1 MLEIF
6 TTKLMPIILYFLIG
20 YSLKKFGV
28 LKKEEAGV
36 LIRLVFYLMSPAVII
51 TSMSSMKFSETL
63 IYYPISAICIHIF
76 MYFLTLII
84 ANKLKISDKEKVIFR
99 GSTLI
104 MNMTFV
110 LPFFIVFFGEEN
122 VYLLS
127 LFDAGNLLMV
137 TTVVYSIFI
146 TNSGSLLNKIKTVLK
161 SPLIISMIIGALL
174 NITGIR
180 LPRGVEITIQNIASI
195 TGTVIMIALGAYFT
209 PKFSKLKLSVIVILV
224 KMLGVVFIG
233 TILGKVLPID
243 EMGKMLIL
251 LGAMSPVGNNVLSYA
266 LITDGDVEMA
276 TNVISLSNIV
286 SFIAI
291 SVLLVLFN

>member
-1 MLEIF
+1 MFEIL
-6 TTKLMPIILYFLIG
+6 TTKLMPIILYFIIG
-20 YSLKKFGV
+20 YILKMYGI

-36 LIRLVFYLMSPAVII
+36 LIKLVFYLMTPAVII
-51 TSMSSMKFSETL
+51 SSMSTMKFTGTL
-63 IYYPISAICIHIF
+63 VYYPIAAICIHIF
-76 MYFLTLII
+76 MYFLTLFI
-84 ANKLKISDKEKVIFR
+84 ANRLKINEKEKVIFR

-110 LPFFIVFFGEEN
+110 LPFFIVFFGEKN

-146 TNSGSLLNKIKTVLK
+146 TTSNGILNKLKSVLK
-161 SPLIISMIIGALL
+161 SPLIIALMIGGIL
-174 NITGIR
+174 NLTGIR
-180 LPRGVEITIQNIASI
+180 LPKGIEITIQNIASI

-209 PKFSKLKLSVIVILV
+209 PKFSNLKLSIIVILV
-224 KMLGVVFIG
+224 KMLGVLFIG
-233 TILGKVLPID
+233 AIIVKLFPID

-266 LITDGDVEMA
+266 MVTNGDMEMA
-276 TNVISLSNIV
+276 TNVISLSNVV
-286 SFIAI
+286 SFITI
-291 SVLLVLFN
+291 SLMLVLI

>member
-20 YSLKKFGV
+20 YSLKRFGV

-291 SVLLVLFN
+291 SVLLLIV

>member
-20 YSLKKFGV
+20 YSLKRFGV

-180 LPRGVEITIQNIASI
+180 LPKGVEITIQNIASI

-224 KMLGVVFIG
+224 KMLGVLFIG

-291 SVLLVLFN
+291 SVLLLIV

>member
-20 YSLKKFGV
+20 YSLKRFGV

-36 LIRLVFYLMSPAVII
+36 LIRLVFYLMSPTVII

>member
-20 YSLKKFGV
+20 YSLKRFGV

-266 LITDGDVEMA
+266 LITDGDVEMT

>member
-1 MLEIF
+1 MLEIL

-20 YSLKKFGV
+20 YSLKRFGV

-243 EMGKMLIL
+243 KMGKMLIL

>member
-20 YSLKKFGV
+20 YSLKRFGV

-224 KMLGVVFIG
+224 KMLGVLFIG

-291 SVLLVLFN
+291 SVLLLIA

>member
-20 YSLKKFGV
+20 YSLKRFGV

-180 LPRGVEITIQNIASI
+180 LPKGVEITIQNIASI

-224 KMLGVVFIG
+224 KMLGVLFIG

>member
-20 YSLKKFGV
+20 YSLKRFGV

-224 KMLGVVFIG
+224 KMLGIVFIG
-233 TILGKVLPID
+233 TILEKVLPID

>member
-20 YSLKKFGV
+20 YSLKKIGV

-110 LPFFIVFFGEEN
+110 LPFFIVFFGEKN

-180 LPRGVEITIQNIASI
+180 LPKGIEITIQNIASI

-224 KMLGVVFIG
+224 KMLGVLFIG

>member
-20 YSLKKFGV
+20 YSLKRFGV

-291 SVLLVLFN
+291 SVLLLIA

>member
-20 YSLKKFGV
+20 YSLKRFGV

-146 TNSGSLLNKIKTVLK
+146 TNSGSLLNKIKIVLK

-291 SVLLVLFN
+291 SVLLLIA

>member
-20 YSLKKFGV
+20 YSLKRFGV

-180 LPRGVEITIQNIASI
+180 LPKGVEITIQNIASI

>member
-20 YSLKKFGV
+20 YSLKRFGV

-180 LPRGVEITIQNIASI
+180 LPKGVEITIQNIASI

-286 SFIAI
+286 SFISI
-291 SVLLVLFN
+291 SLLLVFM

>member
-6 TTKLMPIILYFLIG
+6 KTKLMPIILYFLIG
-20 YSLKKFGV
+20 YSLKRFGV

-84 ANKLKISDKEKVIFR
+84 ANKLKISDKEKIIFR

>member
-1 MLEIF
+1 MLEIL

-20 YSLKKFGV
+20 YSLKRFGV

-110 LPFFIVFFGEEN
+110 LPFFIVFFGEGN

-180 LPRGVEITIQNIASI
+180 LPKGVEITIQNIASI

-224 KMLGVVFIG
+224 KMLGVLFIG

-291 SVLLVLFN
+291 SVLLLIA

>member
-20 YSLKKFGV
+20 YSLKRFGV

-110 LPFFIVFFGEEN
+110 LPFFIVFFGEGN

-146 TNSGSLLNKIKTVLK
+146 TNSGSILNKIKTVLK

-180 LPRGVEITIQNIASI
+180 LPKGVEITIQNIASI

>member
-1 MLEIF
+1 VLEIF

-20 YSLKKFGV
+20 YSLKRFGV

-161 SPLIISMIIGALL
+161 SPLIISMIIGVLL

-195 TGTVIMIALGAYFT
+195 TGTVIMIALAYFT

>member
-20 YSLKKFGV
+20 YSLKRFGV

-146 TNSGSLLNKIKTVLK
+146 TNSGRLLNKIKTVLK

-224 KMLGVVFIG
+224 KMLGVLFIG

>member
-20 YSLKKFGV
+20 YSLKRFGV

-180 LPRGVEITIQNIASI
+180 LPKGVEITIQNIASI

-224 KMLGVVFIG
+224 KMLGVLFIG
-233 TILGKVLPID
+233 TILGKILPID

-286 SFIAI
+286 SFISI
-291 SVLLVLFN
+291 SLLLVFM

>member
-20 YSLKKFGV
+20 YSLKRFGV

-110 LPFFIVFFGEEN
+110 LPFFIVFFGEGN

-180 LPRGVEITIQNIASI
+180 LPKGVEITIQNIASI

>member
-20 YSLKKFGV
+20 YSLKRFGV

-224 KMLGVVFIG
+224 KMLGVLFIG

-291 SVLLVLFN
+291 SVLLLIV

>member
-1 MLEIF
+1 MLEIL

-20 YSLKKFGV
+20 YSLKRFGV

-146 TNSGSLLNKIKTVLK
+146 TNSGSLLNKIKIVLK

>member
-20 YSLKKFGV
+20 YSLKRFGV

-243 EMGKMLIL
+243 KMGKMLIL

>member
-20 YSLKKFGV
+20 YSLKRFGV

-209 PKFSKLKLSVIVILV
+209 PKFSKLKLSVTVILV
-224 KMLGVVFIG
+224 KMLGVLFIG

-286 SFIAI
+286 SFISI
-291 SVLLVLFN
+291 SLLLVFM

>member
-20 YSLKKFGV
+20 YSLKRFGV

-209 PKFSKLKLSVIVILV
+209 PKFSKLKLSVIVILI

>member
-1 MLEIF
+1 MLEIL

-20 YSLKKFGV
+20 YSLKRFGV

-224 KMLGVVFIG
+224 KMLGVLFIG

-291 SVLLVLFN
+291 SVLLLIA

>member
-20 YSLKKFGV
+20 YSLKRFGV

-243 EMGKMLIL
+243 KMGKMLIL

-291 SVLLVLFN
+291 SVLLLIA

>member
-20 YSLKKFGV
+20 YSLKRFGV

-224 KMLGVVFIG
+224 KMLGIVFIG

-286 SFIAI
+286 GFIAI

>member
-6 TTKLMPIILYFLIG
+6 TTKLMPIILYFLTG

-180 LPRGVEITIQNIASI
+180 LPRGIEITIQNIASI

-224 KMLGVVFIG
+224 KMLGVLFIG

-291 SVLLVLFN
+291 SILLVLFS

>member
-20 YSLKKFGV
+20 YSLKRFGV

-180 LPRGVEITIQNIASI
+180 LPKGVEITIQNIASI

-291 SVLLVLFN
+291 SVLLLIV

>member
-20 YSLKKFGV
+20 YSLKRFGV

-51 TSMSSMKFSETL
+51 TSMSSMKFTETL

-224 KMLGVVFIG
+224 KMLGVLFIG

>member
-20 YSLKKFGV
+20 YSLKRFGV

-36 LIRLVFYLMSPAVII
+36 LIRLVFYLMSPTVII

-224 KMLGVVFIG
+224 KMLGIVFIG

>member
-20 YSLKKFGV
+20 YSLKRFGV

-99 GSTLI
+99 GSTLT

-209 PKFSKLKLSVIVILV
+209 PKFSKLKLSVIVILI

>member
-20 YSLKKFGV
+20 YSLKRFGV

-180 LPRGVEITIQNIASI
+180 LPKGIEITIQNIASI

>member
-20 YSLKKFGV
+20 YSLKRFGV

-224 KMLGVVFIG
+224 KMLGVLFIG

-286 SFIAI
+286 SFISI
-291 SVLLVLFN
+291 SLLLVFM

>member
-20 YSLKKFGV
+20 YSLKRFGV

-224 KMLGVVFIG
+224 KMLGIVFIG

>member
-20 YSLKKFGV
+20 YSLKRFGV

-233 TILGKVLPID
+233 TILGKVLPIH